1 MANRTRTHEI
11 KIRMS
16 DKEYANY
23 LKKKNKTIL
32 THQAFIMNAI
42 NDVKMVE
49 QPSVEYFEVLK
60 ELRAIQMDLTSLW
73 LHADASGDYT
83 AGKQYYDD
91 KRRLEKL
98 IGDLRGAFLHGEV
111 PQDYKK
117 QI

>member
-11 KIRMS
+11 KIRMN
-16 DKEYANY
+16 DKENKTY
-23 LKKKNKTIL
+23 LEKKNKTNL
-32 THQAFIMNAI
+32 THQAFIMKAI
-42 NDVKMVE
+42 NDVKIVE
-49 QPSVEYFEVLK
+49 QPPVEYFEVLK

-98 IGDLRGAFLHGEV
+98 VGELMGAFLHGETSE
-111 PQDYKK
+111 
-117 QI
+117 